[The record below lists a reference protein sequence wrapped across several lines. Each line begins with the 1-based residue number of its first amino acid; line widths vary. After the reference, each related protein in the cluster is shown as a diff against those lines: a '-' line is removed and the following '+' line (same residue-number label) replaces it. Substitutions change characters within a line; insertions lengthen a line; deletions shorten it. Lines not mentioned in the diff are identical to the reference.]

1 MFKKL
6 SKIVKKICIL
16 SNKLCLNSRKE
27 KLREFLKIKLIS
39 LGKKY
44 AKVDLPVF
52 VLISG
57 TTTISLFLKYNIF
70 PKKINHH
77 HHHHHLFLH
86 SLNCSAGFST

>member
-1 MFKKL
+1 MLKKF
-6 SKIVKKICIL
+6 SKIVKKICLL

-44 AKVDLPVF
+44 VKVDLPAF

-57 TTTISLFLKYNIF
+57 IKTISLFLKYKAF
-70 PKKINHH
+70 LKIR
-77 HHHHHLFLH
+77 LL
-86 SLNCSAGFST
+86 